1 MISLNCRDEGQP
13 SASGSQSEVAVKED
27 EDDDDPN
34 NVRKPSTN
42 PFQRTMMGGI
52 GRGSVPSATV
62 GIGRGRAVLSWGQRS
77 GTRDPGQ
84 SNGDSAIKR
93 ERPDDYPS
101 AKRFSPEYH
110 ESHR

>member
-13 SASGSQSEVAVKED
+13 SASGSQSEVAVKTKED

-52 GRGSVPSATV
+52 GRGSVPSTRI
-62 GIGRGRAVLSWGQRS
+62 GIRRNQPSD
-77 GTRDPGQ
+77 TRDPEQ
-84 SNGDSAIKR
+84 PNGGSSIKR
-93 ERPDDYPS
+93 ERPDDYPP
-101 AKRFSPEYH
+101 AKRFSTENP
-110 ESHR
+110 